1 MALKTKPKNK
11 PGTVYLVGAGPGD
24 PGLLTLKAQAC
35 LERADLVFF
44 DQLVNPE
51 ILRHCPR
58 AKRFDVGKRGHRG
71 HFPQEKIAKLL
82 VQAARRHRVVVRLKG
97 GDPFVFGRGGEE
109 AEALRRAGVPFEIV
123 PGVTS
128 AVAVP
133 AYAGIPVTHRSFGSS
148 VAFVTGH
155 EDPEKPGR
163 RARAPAINW
172 EALARLPTLVLLMGV
187 KTLEENF
194 ARLIRAG
201 KSPATPAAI
210 VEWGTYPRQRS
221 RVGDLRSLPGLAKRA
236 GIRPP
241 AVTMVGDVVRLKPA
255 LDWFETK
262 PLFGRRVLVT
272 RSGDQASELS
282 RRLSEAGAQAL
293 ELPAIEIRP
302 PRSWAA
308 LDRAIAR
315 IEDYDWLI
323 FTSVHAVEAFSS
335 RLKKF
340 RKGPRALTHLKI
352 AAVGPVTAQRLEEAG
367 FSVSRLGESF
377 TSEALGRS
385 FRARELKGKRVLFP
399 RAEVAREA
407 FVSELRQKG
416 ASVEVAVAY
425 RSGAPRLSRRK
436 IRAALGEGAPDLL
449 TFASGATAEN
459 LARLLR
465 QAGLWERYRKV
476 PAAAIGPVTRAA
488 AKRAGF
494 RVVVMPRTHTIE
506 ALVEAI
512 ASYYSKKLNE
522 I

>member
-1 MALKTKPKNK
+1 MAPKTQPKK
-11 PGTVYLVGAGPGD
+11 IPGTVYLVGAGPGD

-51 ILRHCPR
+51 ILSHCPR

-71 HFPQEKIAKLL
+71 HFPQDKIAQLL
-82 VQAARRHRVVVRLKG
+82 VQAARRHHVVVRLKG

-133 AYAGIPVTHRSFGSS
+133 AYAGIPVTHRGFGSS

-163 RARAPAINW
+163 RVRTPAIDW
-172 EALARLPTLVLLMGV
+172 EALARIPTLVLLMGV
-187 KTLEENF
+187 KTLEDNF
-194 ARLIRAG
+194 ARLVRAG

-221 RVGDLRSLPGLAKRA
+221 RVGDLRSLPMLAKRA

-241 AVTMVGDVVRLKPA
+241 AVTVVGEVVRLKPD
-255 LDWFETK
+255 LDWYEAK
-262 PLFGRRVLVT
+262 PLFGRRILVT
-272 RSGDQASELS
+272 RAGDQASELS
-282 RRLSEAGAQAL
+282 RRLREAGAQPL
-293 ELPAIEIRP
+293 ELSALEIRP

-308 LDRAIAR
+308 LDRALAG
-315 IEDYDWLI
+315 IEGYDWLI
-323 FTSVHAVEAFSS
+323 FTSVHAVEAFLL

-340 RKGPRALTHLKI
+340 RKGPRALSFLKI
-352 AAVGPVTAQRLEEAG
+352 AAVGPVTARRLEEAG
-367 FSVSRLGESF
+367 FSVARLGESF
-377 TSEALGRS
+377 TSEALGRAL
-385 FRARELKGKRVLFP
+385 RARELKGKRILFP

-407 FVSELRQKG
+407 FVSDLRKKG
-416 ASVEVAVAY
+416 ASVEVVFAY
-425 RSGAPRLSRRK
+425 RTGLPRLSRRK
-436 IRAALGEGAPDLL
+436 ILTALGAAPVDLL

-465 QAGLWERYRKV
+465 QAGLWERFRKV

-488 AKRAGF
+488 ARRAGF
-494 RVVVMPRTHTIE
+494 RVVAMPRTHTIE

-512 ASYYSKKLNE
+512 ASYFSKKS
-522 I
+522 

>member
-1 MALKTKPKNK
+1 MASKSQLKKI

-24 PGLLTLKAQAC
+24 PGLLTLKAKDC

-44 DQLVNPE
+44 DQLVNPR
-51 ILRHCPR
+51 ILSHCPR
-58 AKRFDVGKRGHRG
+58 AERFDVGKRGHRG
-71 HFPQEKIAKLL
+71 HFPQEKIVKLL

-109 AEALRRAGVPFEIV
+109 AEALHRAGVRFEIV

-133 AYAGIPVTHRSFGSS
+133 AYAGIPVTHRGFGSS

-155 EDPEKPGR
+155 EDPEKPGHG
-163 RARAPAINW
+163 ARTPAIDW
-172 EALARLPTLVLLMGV
+172 EALARIPTLVLLMGV
-187 KTLEENF
+187 KTLDDNF

-210 VEWGTYPRQRS
+210 VEWGTYPRQLS
-221 RVGDLRSLPGLAKRA
+221 LVGDLRSLPKLAKRA

-241 AVTMVGDVVRLKPA
+241 AVTVVGEIVRMKPA

-262 PLFGRRVLVT
+262 PLFGRKILVT
-272 RSGDQASELS
+272 RAGEQASELS
-282 RRLSEAGAQAL
+282 RRLREAGAQPL
-293 ELPAIEIRP
+293 ELPALEIRP

-308 LDRAIAR
+308 FDRALAG
-315 IEDYDWLI
+315 IENYDWMI
-323 FTSVHAVEAFSS
+323 FTSAHAVDAFVL

-340 RKGPRALTHLKI
+340 RRAPGELGALKI
-352 AAVGPVTAQRLEEAG
+352 AAVGPVTARRLAEAG
-367 FSVSRLGESF
+367 FSVSRQGEAF
-377 TSEALGRS
+377 TSEALGRA

-407 FVSELRQKG
+407 FVSALRKKG
-416 ASVEVAVAY
+416 ASVEVVLAY
-425 RSGAPRLSRRK
+425 RTGVPRLSRRK
-436 IRAALGEGAPDLL
+436 ILAALGEGPIDLL
-449 TFASGATAEN
+449 TFASGATAGN

-465 QAGLWERYRKV
+465 QAGLWERLRKV
-476 PAAAIGPVTRAA
+476 PAGAIGPVTRAA

-494 RVVVMPRTHTIE
+494 RVVAMPRTHTVE

-512 ASYYSKKLNE
+512 ASYFSKKS
-522 I
+522 